1 LKTAVRLITLPVQ
14 YPPVHREEQKMPE
27 ELETQRELTEDL
39 LARLADRREGV
50 RETAA
55 EALAVAAGDEDW
67 RPDELILCDGIGTIV
82 GLLGD
87 RNPHIVRSALSIITA
102 IASANHEEEL
112 LSHGVIDGLEA
123 IRNHKDPAIREM
135 AGETLWLLTPD
146 VEERMV
152 PEPIEDD

>member
-1 LKTAVRLITLPVQ
+1 MWKLVK
-14 YPPVHREEQKMPE
+14 EMPE
-27 ELETQRELTEDL
+27 EPETQRELTEDL

-55 EALAVAAGDEDW
+55 EALAVAAGDDDW

-87 RNPHIVRSALSIITA
+87 RNPHVVRSALSIIMA
-102 IASANHEEEL
+102 IASAGHEEEL
-112 LSHGVIDGLEA
+112 LSHGAIDGLGEL
-123 IRNHKDPAIREM
+123 RDHRDPVVREM
-135 AGETLWLLTPD
+135 AEEALWLLTPD

-152 PEPIEDD
+152 PEPLEED